1 MGACNVQEERVG
13 EEFQTA
19 RGGYWPYT
27 RKCCVSTHRSLLRRQ
42 LDVSGRPP
50 SPPSRCHISTILWDL
65 SSCLRSSSTRSLHQ
79 PSVSLNELSLNK
91 LRGLN
96 IALLGRVF
104 LRPLWC
110 LKIVL
115 RNKINRQ
122 LSRYL
127 KLTNKNKSVNIG
139 LSDRDHHLTC
149 YAGANTLLCTG
160 RAWNEPNDGR
170 IPSLNVTVEGGGG
183 GSRRDATAL
192 THSRCHWTLLRIRL
206 VDGASVSAAPPTH
219 GGGFAFVSM
228 CVRYPVRSLT
238 PHCD

>member
-1 MGACNVQEERVG
+1 MHQVSGVW
-13 EEFQTA
+13 A
-19 RGGYWPYT
+19 RGDNG
-27 RKCCVSTHRSLLRRQ
+27 CVQCARGAGGRGVPNRARRLLTVHAEVLCISTHRSLLRRQ

-104 LRPLWC
+104 LRPLCC

-122 LSRYL
+122 KSRYL
-127 KLTNKNKSVNIG
+127 KLTKKTNQSI
-139 LSDRDHHLTC
+139 
-149 YAGANTLLCTG
+149 
-160 RAWNEPNDGR
+160 
-170 IPSLNVTVEGGGG
+170 
-183 GSRRDATAL
+183 
-192 THSRCHWTLLRIRL
+192 
-206 VDGASVSAAPPTH
+206 
-219 GGGFAFVSM
+219 
-228 CVRYPVRSLT
+228 
-238 PHCD
+238 